1 MDGRIFYIKNQLSQN
16 LGYSWSVQ
24 EMADSVKL
32 SLPRFKQLFKEKVGI
47 SPMAYLL
54 EIRLEKA
61 HELLSDPECF
71 LQIQEIGVIC
81 GLTNDSH
88 FTRDF
93 KRKFGETPSQCREQA
108 SEIHQSNSP
117 DGQE

>member
-1 MDGRIFYIKNQLSQN
+1 MDRRIFHIQQQLYQN
-16 LGYSWSVQ
+16 LGHSWSVE

-32 SLPRFKQLFKEKVGI
+32 SATRFKQLFKKEIGV
-47 SPMAYLL
+47 SPKAYLL

-61 HELLSDPECF
+61 HEFLMDPQRF

-93 KRKFGETPSQCREQA
+93 KRKFGLTPTQCRQQA

-117 DGQE
+117 NGQE